1 MTLEPAISEKPVW
14 ILLDWGDTLMRVY
27 PEYNGPM
34 FSWPRV
40 EAIPGA
46 AEALNALSGIYR
58 LALATNAED
67 SEESQIRQALAKV
80 GLAQWIEQIFCTK
93 RLGRRKPQ
101 PEYFHAIAKHL
112 NTIPNQMVMV
122 GDSFVNDI
130 QGALEAGLYGI
141 WLNRISAEDRQGPGY
156 CTIHTFGEIEQALSC
171 LLESSA
177 P

>member
-1 MTLEPAISEKPVW
+1 MTLERAFSEKPVW
-14 ILLDWGDTLMRVY
+14 ILFDWGDTLMRVY

-34 FSWPRV
+34 VSWPHV

-46 AEALNALSGIYR
+46 ADAMSALSGTYH

-67 SEESQIRQALAKV
+67 SEESQIQQALARV

-93 RLGRRKPQ
+93 RLGSRKPQ

-112 NTIPNQMVMV
+112 NTTPNQMVMI

-130 QGALEAGLYGI
+130 QGALKVGLRGI
-141 WLNRISAEDRQGPGY
+141 WLNRISHEVRQGPGY
-156 CTIHTFGEIEQALSC
+156 CTIHALGEIEQVLSNW
-171 LLESSA
+171 
-177 P
+177 